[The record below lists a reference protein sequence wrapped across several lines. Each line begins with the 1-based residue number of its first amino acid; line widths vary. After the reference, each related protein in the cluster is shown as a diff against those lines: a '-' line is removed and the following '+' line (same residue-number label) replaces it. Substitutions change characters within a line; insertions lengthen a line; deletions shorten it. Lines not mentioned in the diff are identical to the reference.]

1 VSAKRRNRLDPAPE
15 NEGDAEIAAP
25 AGAEGHRLS
34 EVMQELEEAARDR
47 VTTGGEEP
55 APAQDS
61 APVEPLENLE
71 SLEDEGDLDELEAL
85 AAEEGAELCD
95 PDIPE
100 GSSLEA
106 ALESLL
112 LVANEPLELK
122 DFTALLGGCSWVPV
136 RRGLRALK
144 KRYDERQAGL
154 ELIEVAK
161 GWRLTT
167 RPLFSGLCER
177 LSVIEREERV
187 TRAQLEVLAIIAYR
201 QPVKRSDIDTIR
213 GADSSG
219 SLRQV
224 IDKGLVRVVGRA
236 DQLGRPFLYG
246 TSRRFLERFGLKNL
260 KKLPKPTGLGSA

>member
-15 NEGDAEIAAP
+15 NEGDAEIAAA

-47 VTTGGEEP
+47 AATDGEE
-55 APAQDS
+55 PAQDS
-61 APVEPLENLE
+61 APVEPL
-71 SLEDEGDLDELEAL
+71 LEDEGDLDELEAL

-246 TSRRFLERFGLKNL
+246 TSRHFLERFGLKNL